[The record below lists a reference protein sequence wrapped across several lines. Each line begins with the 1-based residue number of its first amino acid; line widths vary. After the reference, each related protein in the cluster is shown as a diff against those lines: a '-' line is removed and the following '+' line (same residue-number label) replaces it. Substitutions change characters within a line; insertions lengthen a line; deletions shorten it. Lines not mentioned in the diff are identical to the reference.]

1 MIYYRITD
9 LLVFLEEC
17 WIEKCVPIEDIIE
30 ALNDFHLTGEERIQ
44 TVRAILR
51 YHGLREITL
60 DRAQV
65 KTDEIIIEFFDFR
78 GTINPIQLFDI
89 HFRNGKI
96 DFWQNLN

>member
-17 WIEKCVPIEDIIE
+17 CIEKFVPIEDILE
-30 ALNDFHLTGEERIQ
+30 ALNDYHLSEEERIR
-44 TVRAILR
+44 TVRAIFR
-51 YHGLREITL
+51 YHGLQEITR
-60 DRAQV
+60 DNSKA
-65 KTDEIIIEFFDFR
+65 KADGITTEFFDFR
-78 GTINPIQLFDI
+78 STINPIQLFDI